1 MSTKFIFLNILL
13 IGLVGLL
20 FMKNYEEV
28 TRPKPA
34 EKEGAPSKQKT
45 APTYSVASI
54 SQKGEA
60 PARAVYDVISQKNIF
75 HPERKEFPIILPPDP
90 AKKAATR
97 PNLTLFGVAMGESFQ
112 SALINNPTRRADKG
126 ERETM
131 SVKVGDRVGEY
142 TVKEIQSD
150 RITLESSG
158 DSFDIL
164 LYDPSRQ
171 KKRPVFTPP
180 PPTVRPPGPS
190 PTPTPT
196 PTPTPS
202 PVPPRPFP
210 RSPGGTAP
218 TPVPPPGSV
227 VSPTPSPGTFSGRS
241 ITRGRTEPRRVPAP
255 STGTPRPSVPEQED
269 DDDDEI

>member
-1 MSTKFIFLNILL
+1 MSKKFMFLNILL
-13 IGLVGLL
+13 IALVGFL
-20 FMKNYEEV
+20 FMRNYEEV
-28 TRPKPA
+28 TRPNA
-34 EKEGAPSKQKT
+34 VEKEVAPSKQKT

-60 PARAVYDVISQKNIF
+60 PAPAVYGVISQKNIF

-97 PNLTLFGVAMGESFQ
+97 PNLTLFGVAIGESIQ

-150 RITLESSG
+150 RISLESSG
-158 DSFDIL
+158 DSFDVL

-180 PPTVRPPGPS
+180 PTPVRPPGS
-190 PTPTPT
+190 MPTPT

-227 VSPTPSPGTFSGRS
+227 VSPSPSPGTFSGRS
-241 ITRGRTEPRRVPAP
+241 ITRGRVEPRRVPAP
-255 STGTPRPSVPEQED
+255 STGTPRPSVPEED
-269 DDDDEI
+269 DDDDDS